1 MLPLKDYPFAA
12 RPMIVAHRG
21 DTSFGAAGN
30 SVEAIVSALISGAD
44 MIEVDVQW
52 SADEEFVCYH
62 DEGHPSMPEPIYLS
76 TFRELKAHGVASLVE
91 ILTLGKGKIYFNLEI
106 KEYSARDPRRF
117 MHALIHLLTELG
129 LDAEVL
135 LSSFR
140 PDYLREAGWTI
151 PTCIIHPDEAMR
163 ELFTFR
169 AYSEPIVLDRPL
181 ASYLPF
187 ELMEISH
194 ATGYACQIFEL
205 TPDALADIEKR
216 NIFLGVYTIT
226 SELEFDEAVA
236 RGARALVCENP
247 RGFAGLRNKRFPA
260 METMPRA

>member
-21 DTSFGAAGN
+21 DTSFGAAAN
-30 SVEAIVSALISGAD
+30 SREAIASALISGAD

-62 DEGHPSMPEPIYLS
+62 DEQHPKMSEPVSLS
-76 TFRELKAHGVASLVE
+76 TYRELKAQGVASLVE
-91 ILTLGKGKIYFNLEI
+91 VLTLGKNKTYFNLEI
-106 KEYSARDPRRF
+106 KEYSARDPKRF
-117 MHALIHLLTELG
+117 MHALVQLLTELH
-129 LDAEVL
+129 LDEFVL

-151 PTCIIHPDEAMR
+151 PTCIIHPDEQVR
-163 ELFTFR
+163 ELFTFH
-169 AYSEPIVLDRPL
+169 AFGEPIVLDRPL
-181 ASYLPF
+181 ASYLPS
-187 ELMEISH
+187 ELMEISR
-194 ATGYACQIFEL
+194 ATGYACQLSEL

-226 SELEFDEAVA
+226 SELEFDRAVA
-236 RGARALVCENP
+236 RRALALVCETP
-247 RGFAGLRNKRFPA
+247 REFAVLRNERFPIVA
-260 METMPRA
+260 

>member
-1 MLPLKDYPFAA
+1 MTPLKDYPFAA

-30 SVEAIVSALISGAD
+30 TLEAFDSALISGAD

-62 DEGHPSMPEPIYLS
+62 DERHPAMPEPIYRS
-76 TFRELKAHGVASLVE
+76 TVSELKAQGVALLVE
-91 ILTLGKGKIYFNLEI
+91 VLTLGKNKTYFNLEI
-106 KEYSARDPRRF
+106 KEYSARDPKRF
-117 MHALIHLLTELG
+117 MHALVRLLTELG
-129 LDAEVL
+129 LDGDVL

-151 PTCIIHPDEAMR
+151 PTCIIHPDEEMR

-169 AYSEPIVLDRPL
+169 AYGEPIVLDRPL
-181 ASYLPF
+181 ASYLPS
-187 ELMEISH
+187 ELMKISNS
-194 ATGYACQIFEL
+194 TGYACQLSEL
-205 TPDALADIEKR
+205 TPDALADIQRR
-216 NIFLGVYTIT
+216 NIFLGVYTIAT
-226 SELEFDEAVA
+226 ELEFDQAVA

-247 RGFAGLRNKRFPA
+247 REFAALRNRRFPA
-260 METMPRA
+260 LETMPR